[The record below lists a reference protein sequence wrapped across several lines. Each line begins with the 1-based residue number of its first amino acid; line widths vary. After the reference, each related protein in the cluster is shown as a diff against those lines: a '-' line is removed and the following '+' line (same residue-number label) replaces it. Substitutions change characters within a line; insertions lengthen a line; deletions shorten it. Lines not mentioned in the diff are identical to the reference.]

1 MESKLLKKI
10 TFAIFL
16 TLAMAGPAMAQAYPN
31 KPVKLV
37 VPFPPGGGTDIVG
50 RLIAQKL
57 SESWQQT
64 VIIDNKPGANTL
76 IGTEFVAKAS
86 NDGYTLLMASPSHT
100 INPSLYKNLRFDTQK
115 DFSAAAIVATGPLVL
130 VVNPSVPAKNVRE
143 LIEFAKAQ
151 PGKIS
156 YASAG
161 TGSSTHLAGELFKN
175 LAGVDM
181 MHVPY
186 KGTAPAITDLIGG
199 QVLVTF
205 LPLPGVHQHIRNGKL
220 KALALTGTKRFAGMP
235 ELPTI
240 AESGLSGYSLQQWWG
255 IVVPSGTP
263 KEIVKK
269 INADVAKILESQSLR
284 DQLTAIGAEPGQ
296 GSPEQFDTLISNEI
310 NQWRRLI
317 ESAKIVAD

>member
-1 MESKLLKKI
+1 MESKLLEKI

-16 TLAMAGPAMAQAYPN
+16 TLATAGAAIAQAYPN

-37 VPFPPGGGTDIVG
+37 VPFPPGGGTDIVA

-57 SESWQQT
+57 SEIWQQP

-76 IGTEFVAKAS
+76 IGTEFVAKAPS
-86 NDGYTLLMASPSHT
+86 DGYTLLMASPSHT

-115 DFSAAAIVATGPLVL
+115 DFSGAAIVATGPLVL
-130 VVNPSVPAKNVRE
+130 TVSPSVPAKNVRE
-143 LIEFAKAQ
+143 LIELAKAQ

-175 LAGVDM
+175 LAGIEM

-199 QVLVTF
+199 QVQATF
-205 LPLPGVHQHIRNGKL
+205 LPLPGVFQHIRNGKL
-220 KALALTGTKRFAGMP
+220 KALALTGTTRFASMP

-240 AESGLSGYSLQQWWG
+240 AESGLSGYSVQQWWG
-255 IVVPSGTP
+255 IVAPSGTS
-263 KEIVKK
+263 KEIVRK
-269 INADVAKILESQSLR
+269 INADVAKLLESQSLR
-284 DQLTAIGAEPGQ
+284 VQLAAIGAEPGN
-296 GSPEQFDTLISNEI
+296 GSPEQFDSLIRHEI
-310 NQWRRLI
+310 VQWGKLI
-317 ESAKIVAD
+317 ESTKIVAE